1 MTPPATSRAGGGRST
16 KPRRPVATG
25 SGGMRERAGALV
37 CLSMAVQSR
46 AFLVAPAVGG
56 GACRPRAGAGAARTS
71 AASLLMAYDVKY
83 SPNKWWDEDD
93 IVPGFGGIWPG
104 DPDAETHHVTYVN
117 KAGEE
122 VASADVPV
130 DRYIYF
136 ATEDAGVDVPIINKK
151 RMCRNGCCTTCA
163 VKVLEGKVK
172 QEGAL
177 GLLKDLK
184 QEGYALTCCSYP
196 KSDLVVRLQEEDDV
210 YMKQFGNDFEGGGVE
225 WGGVFLDED

>member
-1 MTPPATSRAGGGRST
+1 MTAPSVSSASRAARGFGV
-16 KPRRPVATG
+16 KKRRVA
-25 SGGMRERAGALV
+25 SRRLHAGMRMRGRALV
-37 CLSMAVQSR
+37 CCFLTMTVQSR
-46 AFLVAPAVGG
+46 AFLIAPPAR
-56 GACRPRAGAGAARTS
+56 GAPRAAGAPTS
-71 AASLLMAYDVKY
+71 SSLMAYDVKY
-83 SPNKWWDEDD
+83 SPNVWRDEDE
-93 IVPGFGGIWPG
+93 IKPGFGGIWPG

-122 VASADVPV
+122 VASVDVPV
-130 DRYIYF
+130 DRYVYF
-136 ATEDAGVDVPIINKK
+136 ATEDAGVDVPIVNKK

-184 QEGYALTCCSYP
+184 RDGYALTCCSYP
-196 KSDLVVRLQEEDDV
+196 KSDLVVQLQEEDDV
-210 YMKQFGNDFEGGGVE
+210 YMKQFGNDFEGGVE